1 MRDPKLQFRI
11 LAQKGNARA
20 GEFTLNGVTV
30 KTPIFMPVWTK
41 ATIKWLIL
49 DLLRD
54 PHYIGDLPPI
64 NLILANTFHLFLH
77 PGADIIQEA
86 GVTNLLVR
94 DGEKLGWLHSFENWD
109 QLILTDSWG
118 FQAFSLAKGKSGK
131 SLAKLTEDGVKFH
144 SPYDGTQH
152 FFSPEWTVDTQC
164 KFWSDIMMMLDVCSP
179 AWITKKKYYYQMK
192 TTHARAERQYD
203 HFMQKYDTERGVLFP
218 IVQWWTYEDLREESL
233 AALSPFAYDGIAV
246 GGVSVGESYEDI
258 VRIMHFT
265 WPKLPVDKPRYIMGI
280 GTPESVR
287 EAILAWFDMFD
298 CVLPT
303 RLGRHG
309 TAMTDQWYI
318 KLKNAQYKND
328 FSPLDESDSFV
339 SKHYTKAYLHHLIKE
354 NEMLGG
360 ILLSLHNILHLH
372 RLVQKMRNEILG
384 G

>member
-1 MRDPKLQFRI
+1 MKDPKLQFRI

-20 GEFTLNGVTV
+20 GEFILNGVKV
-30 KTPIFMPVWTK
+30 ETPIFMPVWTK

-49 DLLRD
+49 DMLRD
-54 PHYIGDLPPI
+54 PQYIGDLPPI

-77 PGADIIQEA
+77 PWADIIQEA
-86 GVTNLLVR
+86 WG
-94 DGEKLGWLHSFENWD
+94 LHTFENWN

-118 FQAFSLAKGKSGK
+118 FQAFSLAQGKSGK
-131 SLAKLTEDGVKFH
+131 PLAKLTEDGVKFR
-144 SPYDGTQH
+144 SPYDWSPH
-152 FFSPEWTVDTQC
+152 FFSPEGTVDTQC

-179 AWITKKKYYYQMK
+179 SWITKKKYYYQMK
-192 TTHARAERQYD
+192 TTHARAERQYN
-203 HFMQKYDTERGVLFP
+203 HFMEKYDKERWVLFP
-218 IVQWWTYEDLREESL
+218 IVQWWIYEDLREESL
-233 AALSPFAYDGIAV
+233 AALQPFAYDGIAV

-258 VRIMHFT
+258 VRIMHFI

-309 TAMTDQWYI
+309 TAMTDQWYLR
-318 KLKNAQYKND
+318 LKNSQYKND
-328 FSPLDESDSFV
+328 FSPLDDSDSFV

-354 NEMLGG
+354 NEMLWG

-384 G
+384 R